1 MYAIKMKTTIEGI
14 PMDTEAK
21 IATILTSNLPEA
33 LKEELLSKLVDYNE
47 EERRKLKQAIRNEI
61 IGILLEAD
69 HEMTPSELMEVS
81 PFLGQCSTQKISR
94 ALGDLQKETCRN
106 GYRFDVSP
114 IIHPEASFTA
124 ANKYGCKILSREK
137 RITEVRTYT
146 HPDGSAY
153 TVRTHRV
160 AVVWYAERV

>member
-1 MYAIKMKTTIEGI
+1 MYAIKMKTTIEGR

-47 EERRKLKQAIRNEI
+47 EERRKLKQAIREEI

-69 HEMTPSELMEVS
+69 HKMTASEMMEVS
-81 PFLGQCSTQKISR
+81 PFLGQCSIQKISY
-94 ALGDLQKETCRN
+94 ALRDLMCETGRSD
-106 GYRFDVSP
+106 Y
-114 IIHPEASFTA
+114 A
-124 ANKYGCKILSREK
+124 AERYGCKICSCEK
-137 RITEVRTYT
+137 RITEIRTYT

-153 TVRTHRV
+153 TVRTNRV
-160 AVVWYAERV
+160 AVVWYAKRV

>member
-1 MYAIKMKTTIEGI
+1 MYAIQMKTTIEGI

-21 IATILTSNLPEA
+21 IASILTSNLPEA

-47 EERRKLKQAIRNEI
+47 EERRKLKQAIRTEI
-61 IGILLEAD
+61 VGILLEAD
-69 HEMTPSELMEVS
+69 HEMTISEMMEIN

-94 ALGDLQKETCRN
+94 VLGDLQKETCKDT
-106 GYRFDVSP
+106 YHFEVSP
-114 IIHPEASFTA
+114 IMHPEASFTV
-124 ANKYGCKILSREK
+124 ANKYGCRILSREK

-153 TVRTHRV
+153 TVRTNRV
-160 AVVWYAERV
+160 AVVWYAKRV